1 MNLRNTI
8 TMIVLM
14 GFIFTLPTLV
24 VSMKTFQVQETDLV
38 TITPEALDLDNDQV
52 AYFFTSPLNGQGKW
66 QTGYNDAG
74 EYLLNIIA
82 SDGFTKTTE
91 EILLIVTNKNQPPYT
106 KEKKVQISEL
116 QSLNLKGYILDPDQD
131 PLEYS
136 FFPPFDKD
144 GKWTPGYQDQG
155 SRVAKFTVSDGEF
168 SVPVRMEIEVI
179 NTPQPASFSHFFSEE
194 RNIFIT
200 ENEELSFYVEMEE
213 GDSKSISYNW
223 TLNNALND
231 LVISNEKSGSYF
243 FNFESAGQYVLSLAV
258 SDGLHQLEKKWNLQ
272 VENVNRKPVL
282 ELAAVT
288 VNEGEKVV
296 LALPKLDLDGD
307 SLVYSF
313 DQPFEQDGSW
323 QTDYTD
329 AGTYASYV
337 SFSDGEEKV
346 KSKIEVV
353 VINVDQ
359 APHLQLPEK
368 LEVWEGEN
376 ISFQVNAFDPDG
388 EKVELYLES
397 APAGAL
403 FNKKDNSFYWSPDY
417 DFIKRREGLLSN
429 ILNALRLEHL
439 ILHDKEEFI
448 ALKACSSDL
457 CTTGTIPV
465 TVYNANRAPLLK
477 VPAKV
482 TITETETLQF
492 EPVSSDPDGDL
503 VRHYFTDPVHKRKGK
518 WETGYEDSGEYT
530 IYITATDG
538 DAAQT
543 LPVTV
548 TLLEK
553 NRPPTIIVAHDQYFL
568 PEGQEFQL
576 QFETFDF
583 ENNFLT
589 TRIENLPQGASFI
602 NNTFSW
608 KPAYSVVND
617 KNKVTAESIL
627 NSVSFLAGEPE
638 GQIEL
643 WISLVVFDGEF
654 EVYHPIKLI
663 IQNVNQEPLISGFTP
678 NTAIILHENEPFLFS
693 VDAVDADVE
702 NLTYTWRFNSEEEI
716 TTSSNAIERTFVS
729 AGEKTVSVTVSDGSF
744 EVRNEWQVE
753 VLEQEEVEYPS
764 LPPSFQEE
772 VKFRVYVIE
781 Y

>member
-131 PLEYS
+131 P
-136 FFPPFDKD
+136 
-144 GKWTPGYQDQG
+144 G

-272 VENVNRKPVL
+272 VENVNRKPAL

-288 VNEGEKVV
+288 VNEGEKVI

-353 VINVDQ
+353 VINVD
-359 APHLQLPEK
+359 
-368 LEVWEGEN
+368 
-376 ISFQVNAFDPDG
+376 
-388 EKVELYLES
+388 
-397 APAGAL
+397 
-403 FNKKDNSFYWSPDY
+403 
-417 DFIKRREGLLSN
+417 
-429 ILNALRLEHL
+429 
-439 ILHDKEEFI
+439 
-448 ALKACSSDL
+448 
-457 CTTGTIPV
+457 
-465 TVYNANRAPLLK
+465 
-477 VPAKV
+477 
-482 TITETETLQF
+482 
-492 EPVSSDPDGDL
+492 
-503 VRHYFTDPVHKRKGK
+503 
-518 WETGYEDSGEYT
+518 
-530 IYITATDG
+530 
-538 DAAQT
+538 
-543 LPVTV
+543 
-548 TLLEK
+548 
-553 NRPPTIIVAHDQYFL
+553 
-568 PEGQEFQL
+568 
-576 QFETFDF
+576 
-583 ENNFLT
+583 
-589 TRIENLPQGASFI
+589 
-602 NNTFSW
+602 
-608 KPAYSVVND
+608 
-617 KNKVTAESIL
+617 
-627 NSVSFLAGEPE
+627 
-638 GQIEL
+638 
-643 WISLVVFDGEF
+643 
-654 EVYHPIKLI
+654 
-663 IQNVNQEPLISGFTP
+663 
-678 NTAIILHENEPFLFS
+678 
-693 VDAVDADVE
+693 
-702 NLTYTWRFNSEEEI
+702 
-716 TTSSNAIERTFVS
+716 
-729 AGEKTVSVTVSDGSF
+729 
-744 EVRNEWQVE
+744 
-753 VLEQEEVEYPS
+753 
-764 LPPSFQEE
+764 
-772 VKFRVYVIE
+772 
-781 Y
+781 